1 MPLCIAL
8 QDGLLCLFKRMS
20 ILQQSSYNVYSFYI
34 SNNVKVGDGCII
46 QNNVSLYEGVV
57 LENNVFC
64 GASAVFTND
73 LTPRVEHPKGRENYK
88 KTLLKTGASIGA
100 NATIV
105 CGHTIGEWAM
115 VAAGAVV
122 IRDVLP
128 YALVMGVPA
137 RQVGWVCKCGTK
149 LVDGKCNECGK
160 EYIFEAY

>member
-1 MPLCIAL
+1 MNNIAY
-8 QDGLLCLFKRMS
+8 FMHE
-20 ILQQSSYNVYSFYI
+20 SSYIDQNTKIGDRTRIEHFCHVQSGAIIGSNCFLGENVNI

-105 CGHTIGEWAM
+105 CGHTIGEWGSGNKRCFTVCPCDGCACPTS
-115 VAAGAVV
+115 G
-122 IRDVLP
+122 
-128 YALVMGVPA
+128 MGL
-137 RQVGWVCKCGTK
+137 QMW
-149 LVDGKCNECGK
+149 NEISRW
-160 EYIFEAY
+160 EM